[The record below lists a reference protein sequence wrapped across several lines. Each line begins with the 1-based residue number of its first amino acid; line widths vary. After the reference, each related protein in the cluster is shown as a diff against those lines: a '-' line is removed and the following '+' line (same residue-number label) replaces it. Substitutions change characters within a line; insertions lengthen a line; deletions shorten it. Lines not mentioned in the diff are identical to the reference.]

1 MISIIVTHK
10 QCLAYL
16 EDALCSIAEQSYKDI
31 ETILIYDGDEDDPTE
46 LVEKYKDSA
55 KITMYKNEGTHGVA
69 AARNLGLDKAA
80 GEYIMFLDNDDYM
93 CGESLQALV
102 SMMDN
107 ETDIVYGQVKNTWFK
122 RAAYVTGQAEAY
134 EGEEEMLAEIDF
146 NNPIDYCVNRYKRF
160 QKVTV
165 LGCLYRKSL
174 FDDYNIRFNEE
185 QYFYADVR
193 VMAALFSNARN
204 IKGTEDALYVR
215 RRHNDKQTNPSLS
228 QATLYE
234 TMPSLFSAYPDAL
247 SVATKAEIK
256 DYLQYLLGRF
266 ITLEFPKRYK
276 WGEEPE
282 WKNEFFDKL
291 VEMAK
296 TINPKALLGRGLKLR
311 DRRYIKAFG
320 KGNRKKLERMQKSLL
335 ARRKF
340 ETIIFDKRKL
350 YKTITIY
357 VFSKFS
363 LKENW
368 IVFESFMGRNCSGQP
383 KYIYEYMQK
392 EFGDKYTYIWLKDRK
407 GIKIKGKHKSCKRWS
422 LKYFYYMNRSK
433 YWVTNMRQPLSVP
446 RRDETIC
453 LSTWH
458 GTPLKKLVFDMDDIH
473 SANPK
478 YKEVVYKQTRGWDY
492 LISDNPFSTEVFQ
505 SCFQFEKE
513 KILESGYPAN
523 DPLYAP
529 DLEERAA
536 KIKEKLGIPKDKKL
550 ILYAPT
556 WRDDEMYEAGE
567 YKFSLALDIDRL
579 KKEFGDEYIL
589 LLRLHYLV
597 VDRLDMSSF
606 GDFTKDVCNYD
617 DITELYMISDMLI
630 TDYSS
635 VFFDYAN
642 LKRPILFFMYD
653 LEKYRDVLR
662 GFYLDIDKDLP
673 GPIFRTN
680 DELVDAIKNIDNIV
694 ADNKE
699 RYNQFYDRF
708 CCVDDGFAAKRVV
721 EKVFK

>member
-10 QCLAYL
+10 KSLAYL
-16 EDALCSIAEQSYKDI
+16 EDALGSIAEQNYKDI
-31 ETILIYDGDEDDPTE
+31 ETILVYDGNEDDPSG
-46 LVEKYKDSA
+46 LVEKYKDDA
-55 KITMYKNEGTHGVA
+55 KITMYRLEGKSGVA
-69 AARNLGLDKAA
+69 AGRNLGLEKAK

-93 CGESLQALV
+93 CGESLKALV
-102 SMMDN
+102 DTMDDD
-107 ETDIVYGQVKNTWFK
+107 TDIVYGQVRNTWFK

-134 EGEEEMLAEIDF
+134 DGEEEVLANIDF
-146 NNPIDYCVNRYKRF
+146 NNYFDYCIGRYKRF

-174 FDDYNIRFNEE
+174 FEKYNITFNEE
-185 QYFYADVR
+185 QIYYADVQ
-193 VMAALFSNARN
+193 VMAKLFGNARK
-204 IKGTEDALYVR
+204 IKGTEDAVYVR
-215 RRHNDKQTNPSLS
+215 RRHNDKQANPSLS

-234 TMPSLFSAYPDAL
+234 TMPSLFSAYREAIGET
-247 SVATKAEIK
+247 SNKQIN
-256 DYLQYLLGRF
+256 DYIQYMLGRF
-266 ITLEFPKRYK
+266 IAVEFPRRHK

-282 WKNEFFDKL
+282 WKNEFFDEL
-291 VEMAK
+291 IELAK
-296 TINPKALLGRGLKLR
+296 NINPKVLKGKDLKLR
-311 DRRYIKAFG
+311 DVNYIKTFI
-320 KGNRKKLERMQKSLL
+320 KGDKAKIIKKQKSLL
-335 ARRKF
+335 AMRKMARMF
-340 ETIIFDKRKL
+340 TDKKQM
-350 YKTITIY
+350 YKTITLYI
-357 VFSKFS
+357 FQKMP

-392 EFGDKYTYIWLKDRK
+392 EFGNKYTYIWLKDRK

-433 YWVTNMRQPLSVP
+433 YWVTNMRQPLSIP

-458 GTPLKKLVFDMDDIH
+458 GTPLKKLVFDMEDIH

-523 DPLYAP
+523 DPLYAK

-536 KIKEKLGIPKDKKL
+536 KIKKKLGIPQDKKL

-556 WRDDEMYEAGE
+556 WRDDEMYDAGE

-579 KKEFGDEYIL
+579 KKEFGDEYVL

-662 GFYLDIDKDLP
+662 GFYLDIEKDLP

-680 DELVDAIKNIDNIV
+680 DELVEAIKDIDKIT
-694 ADNKE
+694 AENKE
-699 RYNQFYDRF
+699 KYQQFYDRF